1 VSLRPLHLLGSP
13 ALRERT
19 RPVEA
24 PTDELRQLVAD
35 LFETMYAAKGIG
47 LAANQVG
54 ALERVAV
61 IDVGDGEPLAMV
73 NPVIVDQSG
82 EDAAEEGCLSIP
94 ELYEEVTRAWTVEVQ
109 ALDQDGNPIRV
120 AVEGLKARALQHEID
135 HLDGILFIDRVSP
148 MRRRL
153 LLAKWRRQRKGEK
166 GYLKTVVPDPTPRT

>member
-1 VSLRPLHLLGSP
+1 MSLRPLHLLGSP

-19 RPVEA
+19 RQVA
-24 PTDELRQLVAD
+24 QPTDELRQLVAD
-35 LFETMYAAKGIG
+35 LFETMYAAKGVG
-47 LAANQVG
+47 LAANQIG
-54 ALERVAV
+54 ELDRVAV

-73 NPVIVDQSG
+73 NPVIVEQSG

-94 ELYEEVTRAWTVEVQ
+94 ELYEEVTRAWTVQVD
-109 ALDQDGNPIRV
+109 AIDQDGEPIHI
-120 AVEGLKARALQHEID
+120 AAEGLKARALQHEID

-166 GYLKTVVPDPTPRT
+166 GYLKEVVPDGPARG

>member
-1 VSLRPLHLLGSP
+1 MSLRPLHLLGSP

-19 RPVEA
+19 RRVA
-24 PTDELRQLVAD
+24 QPTDALRQLVAD
-35 LFETMYAAKGIG
+35 LFETMYAAQGVG

-54 ALERVAV
+54 ELDRVAV

-73 NPVIVDQSG
+73 NPVIVEQSG

-94 ELYEEVTRAWTVEVQ
+94 ELYEEVTRAWTVQVE
-109 ALDQDGNPIRV
+109 ALDQHGEPIRI
-120 AVEGLKARALQHEID
+120 AAEGLKARALQHEID

-166 GYLKTVVPDPTPRT
+166 GYLKEVVPDRSTRG